1 MTIAIA
7 PAELNSVTI
16 IKRFLDAWA
25 TQDLKTV
32 LDIFAENA
40 VYKGSQGDEPGKT
53 YNGRQE
59 IGPAVKTMFSA
70 AGSTKLNVLEIYP
83 FEGGATV
90 TWHVDGNDANGS
102 PVDVLGID
110 VFLVVNGHITLK
122 DAYRKVKS

>member
-1 MTIAIA
+1 MTIANA
-7 PAELNSVTI
+7 PVESNSVTV

-25 TQDLKTV
+25 TQDIETV
-32 LDIFAENA
+32 LQIFAENA

-70 AGSTKLNVLEIYP
+70 AGSTVLKVLEIYP

-90 TWHVDGNDANGS
+90 TWHVGGNDANGS
-102 PVDVLGID
+102 PVNVLGID
-110 VFLVVNGHITLK
+110 VFVVVDGHITLK